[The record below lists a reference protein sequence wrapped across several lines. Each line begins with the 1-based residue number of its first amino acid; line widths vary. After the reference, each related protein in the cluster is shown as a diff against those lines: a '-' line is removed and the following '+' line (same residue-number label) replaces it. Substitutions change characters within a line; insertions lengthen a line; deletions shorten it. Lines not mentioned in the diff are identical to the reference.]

1 MTDRIAK
8 FLAWAALAVIIFV
21 TVSPIGLRPHDFGP
35 VNFDRGLAFAGL
47 SALFVLAYPKAWAPT
62 LAVLVVA
69 AFGIEALQELS
80 PSRHARLDDALVKAA
95 GAVIGAPVGYATAWM
110 MQRMRNARA

>member
-8 FLAWAALAVIIFV
+8 ILAWSALAVIIFV
-21 TVSPIGLRPHDFGP
+21 TVSPIGLRPQDFGP

-47 SALFVLAYPKAWAPT
+47 SALFVLAYPKAWATT

-80 PSRHARLDDALVKAA
+80 PSRHARIDDALVKAA
-95 GAVIGAPVGYATAWM
+95 GAVIGAPIGYATAWM
-110 MQRMRNARA
+110 TQRVRRARA